1 MFTTSQYSTRLI
13 SGAEV
18 FSLVSPGKKC
28 TYGMK
33 CKFLHPERAK
43 QSNHSVA
50 DELRR
55 NAKRPSPVP
64 GQSLLLVEDMANK
77 LTLGHER
84 SPLKITKNENLTVVK
99 ASHHSSKRAAS
110 RKEKT
115 SQHSSSSDH
124 SSVWQSGSEE
134 LDSGLG
140 STDSQ
145 PWSDHQYGGIY
156 GSPQHTPSV
165 KHQYCTPCS
174 CCAHGPSSQGTSPAF
189 QHRNQQY
196 TLGSVSSHGSNII
209 PFSPPHYPGYGAYPG
224 SMTAY
229 SQPTDYQQQ
238 KYCSVPFGP
247 HPVAVRSLPGER
259 CCWRPPQ
266 GTQQNPSRGE
276 GREAVRKKLLAIFS
290 ARLVD
295 TAMDMF
301 PQLMD
306 PQMLAAEIVMLQS
319 RGR

>member
-1 MFTTSQYSTRLI
+1 
-13 SGAEV
+13 
-18 FSLVSPGKKC
+18 
-28 TYGMK
+28 MK

-50 DELRR
+50 DELRQ
-55 NAKRPSPVP
+55 NAKHLSPVP
-64 GQSLLLVEDMANK
+64 GQSLSLVEDMAKK
-77 LTLGHER
+77 LTLGHES
-84 SPLKITKNENLTVVK
+84 SPLKITKNEKLTQVK
-99 ASHHSSKRAAS
+99 ASHRSSKRAAS

-115 SQHSSSSDH
+115 DQHSFSSDH
-124 SSVWQSGSEE
+124 GSVRQSGSEE

-140 STDSQ
+140 SVDSQ
-145 PWSDHQYGGIY
+145 PWSDHQYGGMY

-174 CCAHGPSSQGTSPAF
+174 CCPHGSSSPGTSPAF

-196 TLGSVSSHGSNII
+196 SLGSVSSHGSNII
-209 PFSPPHYPGYGAYPG
+209 PFGPPHYPGYSAYPA
-224 SMTAY
+224 SMHTY

-238 KYCSVPFGP
+238 KYCSVPFGA
-247 HPVAVRSLPGER
+247 HPLAVRSLPGER
-259 CCWRPPQ
+259 CCWGPLQ

-276 GREAVRKKLLAIFS
+276 EREAVRKKLLAIFS

-319 RGR
+319 QDR